1 MTALGK
7 LLIAISALYFSLP
20 LPRVKWDE
28 LMWVA
33 DGDGVGDGGGFG
45 FVLGQVSP
53 TVSHY
58 TWLWRVIRPRRA
70 AADGLGWAGPGGGL
84 SVI

>member
-1 MTALGK
+1 
-7 LLIAISALYFSLP
+7 
-20 LPRVKWDE
+20 
-28 LMWVA
+28 MWVA

-45 FVLGQVSP
+45 FVLGQVSS

-70 AADGLGWAGPGGGL
+70 AADGLGWAGPGGGRVVCNL
-84 SVI
+84 VLMAHLKCRQLFSSCTYTYIYI